1 MEVDKEDKE
10 VISEEGEGTKPKE
23 AVVLKTDE
31 VNKVEFKKEDDEEVL
46 EMAQGKRRKKEEK
59 GGQGGSWGQLLDN
72 QTNRLLVQVLV
83 SAPVLN

>member
-1 MEVDKEDKE
+1 M
-10 VISEEGEGTKPKE
+10 
-23 AVVLKTDE
+23 LKTDE
-31 VNKVEFKKEDDEEVL
+31 GKEDEEEVL

-59 GGQGGSWGQLLDN
+59 GGQGGSWGHLLDN

>member
-31 VNKVEFKKEDDEEVL
+31 GTEDEEEVL

>member
-10 VISEEGEGTKPKE
+10 VISEEGEGIKPKE

-31 VNKVEFKKEDDEEVL
+31 GTEDEEEVL

>member
-10 VISEEGEGTKPKE
+10 VISEEGEGIKPKE

-31 VNKVEFKKEDDEEVL
+31 GKEDEEEVL

>member
-1 MEVDKEDKE
+1 MEVDKEDKK

-31 VNKVEFKKEDDEEVL
+31 GTEDEEEVL

>member
-31 VNKVEFKKEDDEEVL
+31 GKEDDEEVL
-46 EMAQGKRRKKEEK
+46 EMAKGKRRKKEEK
-59 GGQGGSWGQLLDN
+59 GGQGGSWGQLLGN

>member
-31 VNKVEFKKEDDEEVL
+31 GTEDEEEVL
-46 EMAQGKRRKKEEK
+46 EMAQGKRNE
-59 GGQGGSWGQLLDN
+59 
-72 QTNRLLVQVLV
+72 
-83 SAPVLN
+83 

>member
-1 MEVDKEDKE
+1 MREVDKEDKE
-10 VISEEGEGTKPKE
+10 VISEEGEGIKPKE

-31 VNKVEFKKEDDEEVL
+31 GKEDEEEVL

>member
-31 VNKVEFKKEDDEEVL
+31 GKEDEEKVL

-83 SAPVLN
+83 SSPVLN

>member
-10 VISEEGEGTKPKE
+10 VISEEGEGTKPTE

-46 EMAQGKRRKKEEK
+46 
-59 GGQGGSWGQLLDN
+59 
-72 QTNRLLVQVLV
+72 
-83 SAPVLN
+83 

>member
-10 VISEEGEGTKPKE
+10 VISEEGEGIKPKE

-31 VNKVEFKKEDDEEVL
+31 GKEDEEEVL

-72 QTNRLLVQVLV
+72 QTNRLVVQVLV

>member
-31 VNKVEFKKEDDEEVL
+31 VNKVDEEVL
-46 EMAQGKRRKKEEK
+46 EMAKGKRRKKEEK

>member
-1 MEVDKEDKE
+1 MVEVDKEDKE
-10 VISEEGEGTKPKE
+10 VISEEGEGIKPKE

-31 VNKVEFKKEDDEEVL
+31 GKEDEEEVL

>member
-1 MEVDKEDKE
+1 M
-10 VISEEGEGTKPKE
+10 
-23 AVVLKTDE
+23 LKTDE
-31 VNKVEFKKEDDEEVL
+31 GTEDEEEVL

>member
-31 VNKVEFKKEDDEEVL
+31 GKEDEEEVL

>member
-10 VISEEGEGTKPKE
+10 VISGEGEGTKPKE

-31 VNKVEFKKEDDEEVL
+31 GKEDEEEVL

>member
-31 VNKVEFKKEDDEEVL
+31 GKEDDEEVL

>member
-46 EMAQGKRRKKEEK
+46 
-59 GGQGGSWGQLLDN
+59 
-72 QTNRLLVQVLV
+72 
-83 SAPVLN
+83 